1 MKIHNII
8 NIIKGNQL
16 IHEFELQELYR
27 SLLVASPDAITVTD
41 TKCNIIMTNQQA
53 VNLHGYNS
61 VEEMVGLNAF
71 DLIAPQDR
79 ERAKQNTI
87 KTLTDGKILNEHY
100 TLLRKDGSTFLGELS
115 ASLILD
121 VAGKPKAFIGV
132 LRDISK
138 QKNAEEKLTL
148 LNQYLLKSN
157 NRLKELALRDSQTG
171 LYNHR
176 YMSDFIEAEFQRA
189 SRHTSRLSVIM
200 LDIDYF
206 KSINDVYGHRF
217 GDMILKQFAR
227 YIRKIVRKYDAV
239 ARFGG
244 EEFVIISTGADRTS
258 AVKVA
263 ERLLNDLNVYEFG
276 DTVHKIRLKI
286 SMGISSYPEDEAS
299 KGMDLINIADK
310 ILNKAKEDGGN
321 RVYSSCDL
329 KPMSVRIPEK
339 HPIVNYD
346 VSFLKNKL
354 EKLTKRTNQSLMEA
368 IFAFAKTIKLKDRY
382 TGEHV
387 KKTVAYAAEIAK
399 TLRLDTGN
407 VEHIREAA
415 MLHDLG
421 KIGISE
427 KILLKKSK
435 LTLKEYNEI
444 KKHPQIAVDILRPIH
459 VLHDIL
465 PLILYHHE
473 RWDGKGYPSGLKGN
487 DIPLGARII
496 ALSDV
501 YQALISDRPYR
512 PAYPKE
518 MAVRIIKHNTGSLFD
533 PKIVR
538 TFIGILSKE
547 KNEPINA

>member
-1 MKIHNII
+1 MKIHNIL
-8 NIIKGNQL
+8 NIIKRDRL
-16 IHEFELQELYR
+16 IDELELQELYR
-27 SLLVASPDAITVTD
+27 SLLVASPNAIMVTD
-41 TKCNIIMTNQQA
+41 IKCTIIMTNQQA

-61 VEEMVGLNAF
+61 IEEMIGLNAF

-79 ERAKQNTI
+79 ERAKQMVH
-87 KTLTDGKILNEHY
+87 KTLANEKILNEHY
-100 TLLRKDGSTFLGELS
+100 TLLKKDGTTFLGELN

-132 LRDISK
+132 LRDISE

-189 SRHTSRLSVIM
+189 SRYRSHLSVIM

-227 YIRKIVRKYDAV
+227 YLRKIVRKYDVV

-244 EEFVIISTGADRTS
+244 EEFVIISISADIAN

-276 DTVHKIRLKI
+276 DTTHKIRLKI
-286 SMGISSYPEDEAS
+286 SMGIASYPEDRAS
-299 KGMDLINIADK
+299 KGIDLINIAYK

-321 RVYSSCDL
+321 RVYGSGDL
-329 KPMSVRIPEK
+329 KPTTARIPKK
-339 HPIVNYD
+339 HPIVTYD
-346 VSFLKNKL
+346 VNFLKNKL
-354 EKLTKRTNQSLMEA
+354 EKLTKRTNQSLVEA
-368 IFAFAKTIKLKDRY
+368 VFAFAKTIKLKDHY

-387 KKTVAYAAEIAK
+387 EKTVTYAAEIAR
-399 TLRLDTGN
+399 TLRLDTRI
-407 VEHIREAA
+407 VERIREAA

-435 LTLKEYNEI
+435 LTLEEYNEI

-465 PLILYHHE
+465 PLILHHHE

-487 DIPLGARII
+487 NIPLGARII

-501 YQALISDRPYR
+501 FQALISNRPYR
-512 PAYPKE
+512 EAYPKE
-518 MAVRIIKHNTGSLFD
+518 TAIRIIKNSTGSQFD
-533 PKIVR
+533 PKIVK
-538 TFIGILSKE
+538 TFISILTQE
-547 KNEPINA
+547 ANEPILA